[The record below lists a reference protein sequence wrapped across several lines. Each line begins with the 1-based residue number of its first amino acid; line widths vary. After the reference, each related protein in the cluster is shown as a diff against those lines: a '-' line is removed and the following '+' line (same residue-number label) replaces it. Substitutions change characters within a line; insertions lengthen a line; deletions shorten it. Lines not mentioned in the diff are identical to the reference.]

1 MILLVI
7 LPISSTD
14 IFISALPAMMKDFH
28 CNVSDISYTLSGY
41 MVGFA
46 ISIVLSGTCSD
57 LLGRKKIL
65 VWTTIIYLISAF
77 LMSICTSLHLLIF
90 LRVMQ
95 GFGGGG
101 GFVIARLIV
110 KDYFQDKEQLKILS
124 MLSTGNAIAPAIAP
138 QVGTFFA
145 HHFGW
150 HSCFLVTFIMSC
162 LALLLI
168 IFFLQETL
176 KTKSSYNPLKSLPF
190 SLFTAMRKKEFVG
203 YTVLIGCG
211 WSAYFIFIG
220 LSSFY
225 FQNLAHYSA
234 KEYSYIILVVT
245 FGYLIGTNLTRYF
258 NHKNYTIP
266 KILSI
271 AVLICVLSTIVF
283 TGAIIFN
290 LFLIAIL
297 AMFVLRLGIGIIM
310 PTAQLGA
317 MRVYNK
323 NIGWYMGCLFCL
335 EFLASG
341 ILLSVASHIEEI
353 KTGYGMLIIIAL
365 SVFMLIPSYKLLIKK
380 D

>member
-41 MVGFA
+41 MVGFS
-46 ISIVLSGTCSD
+46 ISIILSGTCSD

-65 VWTTIIYLISAF
+65 IWTTIIYLISAF
-77 LMSICTSLHLLIF
+77 LMSICNNLHLLIF

-124 MLSTGNAIAPAIAP
+124 MLSTGNAIAPAVAP
-138 QVGTFFA
+138 QIGTFFA

-150 HSCFLVTFIMSC
+150 HSCFLITFIMSF

-190 SLFTAMRKKEFVG
+190 SLFAAMRQKEFVG

-258 NHKNYTIP
+258 NYKNYTIP

-271 AVLICVLSTIVF
+271 AVLICVVSTIVF

-290 LFLIAIL
+290 LFLIAII

-317 MRVYNK
+317 MRVYNE
-323 NIGWYMGCLFCL
+323 NIGWYMGCLFFL

-341 ILLSVASHIEEI
+341 ILLSIASHIEEI

-365 SVFMLIPSYKLLIKK
+365 SVFTLIPSYKLLIKK